1 MMRGQCRMRPCTA
14 KNPFWSQQAGEAAW
28 EEGREHMDQ
37 AMMQSVVLLIF
48 CGGFLWSWDK

>member
-28 EEGREHMDQ
+28 EEGREHVDQ